1 MQTQQTFLSK
11 YKSLIILKVLLVL
24 AIIVNDVHRILSLSS
39 PYLLRVYT
47 LGLGTELV
55 RT

>member
-1 MQTQQTFLSK
+1 M
-11 YKSLIILKVLLVL
+11 
-24 AIIVNDVHRILSLSS
+24 HRILSLSG

-55 RT
+55 WLGYSADPYLKEMKVFQTYRSGFTP